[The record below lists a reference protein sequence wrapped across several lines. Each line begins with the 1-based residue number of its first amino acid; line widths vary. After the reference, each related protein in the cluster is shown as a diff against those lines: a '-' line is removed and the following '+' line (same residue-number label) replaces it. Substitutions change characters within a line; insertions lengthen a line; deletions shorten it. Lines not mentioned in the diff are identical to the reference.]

1 MYLILGRVV
10 LFSLNQIPYSTTKN
24 GALLLIMY
32 TFNSVLRYFDGA
44 RKRIV
49 QLLVILS
56 NKIEFDKLFCQTKE
70 IWYTAVDQIS
80 IHTYILLI

>member
-10 LFSLNQIPYSTTKN
+10 LFSLNQIPYSATKS

-56 NKIEFDKLFCQTKE
+56 KYGRRPNLN
-70 IWYTAVDQIS
+70 
-80 IHTYILLI
+80 TYIHFTYIELFSV